1 MLNTIPC
8 VILSGGQSSRM
19 GEDKSL
25 MLLDNKTT
33 MIEYLYER
41 LTPIFD
47 NVYISAKTDKFE
59 KLQLPNKQLILD
71 TNQTTS
77 SPMIAFE
84 TIFQTLKDEKVFIIT
99 VDTPFVE
106 EGTIKELIKKSNDF
120 SITIAKDT
128 ENNTHNLCGVF
139 SRDVIPTIQEMIKQD
154 IHKINYMI
162 KNSKNYQEIVFE
174 NSEQFL
180 NINTKESYQEAKNVL
195 KKF

>member
-84 TIFQTLKDEKVFIIT
+84 TIFQTLKD
-99 VDTPFVE
+99 
-106 EGTIKELIKKSNDF
+106 
-120 SITIAKDT
+120 
-128 ENNTHNLCGVF
+128 
-139 SRDVIPTIQEMIKQD
+139 
-154 IHKINYMI
+154 
-162 KNSKNYQEIVFE
+162 
-174 NSEQFL
+174 
-180 NINTKESYQEAKNVL
+180 
-195 KKF
+195 